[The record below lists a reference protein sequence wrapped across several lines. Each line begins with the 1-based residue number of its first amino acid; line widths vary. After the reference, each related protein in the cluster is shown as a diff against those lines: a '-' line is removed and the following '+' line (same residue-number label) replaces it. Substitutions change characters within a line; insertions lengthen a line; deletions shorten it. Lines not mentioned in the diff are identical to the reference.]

1 MSLQKV
7 KIRKKQGEPVLI
19 VPCECSFSQ
28 VIITLC
34 RNNSEWLTSLGW
46 YPSEKNIPLNCHSVS
61 DGIAIRI
68 PERHVHTLVD
78 GDSLNIQCPELR
90 FEGDVIWE
98 TDAAATQS
106 SPTQSSLTKGAM
118 AQPKETQAIGV
129 VANNPAS
136 QKKILALAAGLVAV
150 FIVAG
155 GAFFL
160 RGSDQAKPDKIVK
173 APEADVSESV
183 SSEDLS
189 PKIGEA
195 GETAEAESPKPD
207 SAPKPKVEDV
217 ITKPKVTPKIKETPS
232 VATPPVEPSVETT
245 QTVPTSSAPLNVVVP
260 DAQQPQARP
269 FVPSPTVDRFDTVS
283 INSELQTRLRN
294 MDYYA
299 GPINGQRN
307 IDTLKS
313 VSVFKSTYNIPA
325 SAKIDDRFMSRLRFE
340 EGRYVQEKARALR
353 EAEAR
358 IAAERLRNSTRPPTP
373 APVISA
379 PVVNVVPESIPQT
392 PTNSIAP
399 APVIIPQ
406 TPNVE
411 TKPLEAKPVET
422 DTARPVKPVE
432 VVPAALVKEAAL
444 PKPEA
449 EPKPESEIDTKAN
462 AEAPNTPATDG
473 EGADIIKAKLV
484 KRAVLNY
491 PKRLSAGKF
500 DKVVTMRV
508 GFDVTE
514 AGEVVNIE
522 IQDSSYEGS
531 FYKYFEKEAI
541 KSAKSQKFS
550 PKQINNEAVI
560 SKGHTMTVKFD

>member
-1 MSLQKV
+1 
-7 KIRKKQGEPVLI
+7 
-19 VPCECSFSQ
+19 
-28 VIITLC
+28 
-34 RNNSEWLTSLGW
+34 
-46 YPSEKNIPLNCHSVS
+46 
-61 DGIAIRI
+61 
-68 PERHVHTLVD
+68 
-78 GDSLNIQCPELR
+78 
-90 FEGDVIWE
+90 
-98 TDAAATQS
+98 
-106 SPTQSSLTKGAM
+106 
-118 AQPKETQAIGV
+118 
-129 VANNPAS
+129 
-136 QKKILALAAGLVAV
+136 
-150 FIVAG
+150 
-155 GAFFL
+155 
-160 RGSDQAKPDKIVK
+160 
-173 APEADVSESV
+173 
-183 SSEDLS
+183 
-189 PKIGEA
+189 
-195 GETAEAESPKPD
+195 
-207 SAPKPKVEDV
+207 
-217 ITKPKVTPKIKETPS
+217 
-232 VATPPVEPSVETT
+232 
-245 QTVPTSSAPLNVVVP
+245 
-260 DAQQPQARP
+260 
-269 FVPSPTVDRFDTVS
+269 
-283 INSELQTRLRN
+283 

-313 VSVFKSTYNIPA
+313 V
-325 SAKIDDRFMSRLRFE
+325 
-340 EGRYVQEKARALR
+340 
-353 EAEAR
+353 
-358 IAAERLRNSTRPPTP
+358 ERLRNSTRPPTP

>member
-106 SPTQSSLTKGAM
+106 APTQSSLTQGAM
-118 AQPKETQAIGV
+118 AQPKEAQAIGA
-129 VANNPAS
+129 VANNSAS
-136 QKKILALAAGLVAV
+136 QKKILALAAVLVAV

-173 APEADVSESV
+173 APEVDVSESV

-189 PKIGEA
+189 PKIG
-195 GETAEAESPKPD
+195 EAESPKPD

-217 ITKPKVTPKIKETPS
+217 ITKPKVKPKIKETPS

-432 VVPAALVKEAAL
+432 VVPAAPVKEATL

-449 EPKPESEIDTKAN
+449 EIDTKAN
-462 AEAPNTPATDG
+462 AEAPNTLAPDG
-473 EGADIIKAKLV
+473 EGEEPDIIKAKLV

-491 PKRLSAGKF
+491 PKSLSAGKF

-531 FYKYFEKEAI
+531 FYRYFEKEAI